1 MLTAIH
7 VLSEGYSTRSKSQ
20 LHQTGKQSNAKKT
33 NPKKWRELSC
43 SVMALEDRSLTPVS
57 YSYSN
62 NLFLNLTD
70 PEFSCLD

>member
-20 LHQTGKQSNAKKT
+20 LHQTGKQSNAKKPT
-33 NPKKWRELSC
+33 KKWGELSC
-43 SVMALEDRSLTPVS
+43 SVMAPEDRSLTPVS

-62 NLFLNLTD
+62 NHFLNLTD